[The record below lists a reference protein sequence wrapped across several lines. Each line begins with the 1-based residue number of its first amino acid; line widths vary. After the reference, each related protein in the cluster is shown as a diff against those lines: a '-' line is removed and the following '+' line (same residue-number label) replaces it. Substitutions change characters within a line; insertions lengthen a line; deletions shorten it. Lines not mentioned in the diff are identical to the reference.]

1 MEQSFLK
8 KSLPHIIAVLTFLVI
23 SFVYFSPVFDGK
35 ELVGHDTESYIGMSK
50 EIKDYNA
57 NNDDAAIWTGRM
69 FSGMPAYQIHFEQPD
84 NITVY
89 FNNIL
94 SIFPRVV
101 YTLFL
106 YLIGFYILL
115 LSFKVNPWLSIACAI
130 GFAFGSYNFIIL
142 TVGHNTKAMAIAYMA
157 PLIGSVVMAFRWK
170 PFLGA
175 ALTALFLG
183 LAINANHLQILY
195 YTLYTLVIF
204 GVVELIYAIKENRLP
219 KMLASLG
226 LLLVGAGIALG
237 TNITQLLT
245 TQEYSEYTMR
255 GKSNGLT
262 IDKDSKQEGLS
273 NDYITQWSY
282 GIDETMTLLIPNFK
296 GGSSQEKL
304 SSSSN
309 TAAKLREMG
318 APNVD
323 EIMNTTPMPT
333 YWGTQP
339 GTSGPVYVGAIIC
352 FLFALGLILVEGKN
366 KWWILGATLLAILLA
381 WGKNFMPFTDFFINY
396 VPFYNMFRAVSMTLV
411 IAAFCIALMAAL
423 ALKEIFSTEIAK
435 EKKIKAL
442 YIASGVVGGICLLF
456 ALIPSFAGD
465 FKNAS
470 DAALTSYGFPE
481 FILNTLP
488 QDRADMLRS
497 DAFRSLVFILLSA
510 VLLWLYVS
518 KNLKAHFVYIG
529 LGLLFLFDMVPVAK
543 RYLNKE
549 HFKEKHLGAYFEAT
563 TADKLVLN
571 DKSQYRVLDISVD
584 IFNSSKPSYFHN
596 TIGGYHAAKL
606 RRYQELINN
615 HLSREISN
623 IGASFQ
629 SAQKAQSMEPILATL
644 SQNQI
649 LNMLNMKYLI
659 YNPEGEPIKNQFA
672 NGNAWFVSTC
682 HIAQTADE
690 EMLKLGTLNTKTE
703 LVADKAFAAMLPKQ
717 IGVDSTATIVQTSY
731 SPNVIKYES
740 NAKTDQVA
748 VFSEIYYDKGWN
760 AYVDGQE
767 QAYFRANYLLR
778 AMPIKAGKHQIEFR
792 FEPASYYV
800 GNTIALVSSIL
811 LVLVLAGA
819 ISLEVRNKKKK
830 TEA

>member
-1 MEQSFLK
+1 MEQSFAK
-8 KSLPHIIAVLTFLVI
+8 KGLPHIIAVLTFLII
-23 SFVYFSPVFDGK
+23 SFVYFSPVLDGK
-35 ELVGHDTESYIGMSK
+35 ELVGHDTESWIGMSK

-57 NNDDAAIWTGRM
+57 NNDDAALWTGRM
-69 FSGMPAYQIHFEQPD
+69 FSGMPAFQISFTQPD
-84 NITVY
+84 NVVVY
-89 FNNIL
+89 INRIL
-94 SIFPRVV
+94 SIFPHVI

-115 LSFKVNPWLSIACAI
+115 LSFRVNPWLSMACAI

-142 TVGHNTKAMAIAYMA
+142 AVGHNTKAMAIAYMA
-157 PLIGSVVMAFRWK
+157 PLIGSVAMAFRWK

-195 YTLYTLVIF
+195 YTLYTLIIF
-204 GVVELIYAIKENRLP
+204 GVVELIYAIKGKRLS
-219 KMLASLG
+219 KMFTSLG
-226 LLLVGAGIALG
+226 LLIAGATIAVGV
-237 TNITQLLT
+237 NITQLLT
-245 TQEYSEYTMR
+245 TSEYSEYTMR

-262 IDKDSKQEGLS
+262 IDQDSKQEGLNS
-273 NDYITQWSY
+273 SYITQWSY
-282 GIDETMTLLIPNFK
+282 GIKETMTLLIPNFM
-296 GGSSQEKL
+296 GGSSQGNL

-318 APNVD
+318 VQDVD
-323 EIMNTTPMPT
+323 GIMAKTSMPT

-352 FLFALGLILVEGKN
+352 FLFVLGLLLVEGKN
-366 KWWILGATLLAILLA
+366 KWWILSATILAILLS
-381 WGKNFMPFTDFFINY
+381 WGKNFMPFTEFFINH
-396 VPFYNMFRAVSMTLV
+396 VPLYNMFRAVSMTLV
-411 IAAFCIALMAAL
+411 IAAFCMSLMAAL
-423 ALKEIFSTEIAK
+423 ALKEIFSKDLAK
-435 EKKIKAL
+435 EKKVKAL
-442 YIASGVVGGICLLF
+442 YIAGGIVGGISLLF
-456 ALIPSFAGD
+456 AIFPDIAGD
-465 FKNAS
+465 FRSAS
-470 DAALTSYGFPE
+470 DAALTSYGFPD
-481 FILNTLP
+481 FMLNTLP
-488 QDRADMLRS
+488 LDRADLLRS
-497 DAFRSLVFILLSA
+497 DAFRSFVFIALTMA
-510 VLLWLYVS
+510 LLWLYVS

-543 RYLNKE
+543 RYLNEKN
-549 HFKEKHLGAYFEAT
+549 FTEKHVGAYFVPSV
-563 TADKLVLN
+563 ADKSILS
-571 DKSQYRVLDISVD
+571 DRSQFRVLDITVD

-623 IGASFQ
+623 IGSSFQ
-629 SAQKAQSMEPILATL
+629 SAQKAQSLEPVIATL
-644 SQNQI
+644 YQSQI

-659 YNPEGEPIKNQFA
+659 YNPEAEPIKNQFA

-690 EMLKLGTLNTKTE
+690 EMLKLGTINTKTE
-703 LVADKAFAAMLPKQ
+703 LVADKAFQTMIPKQ
-717 IGVDSTATIVQTSY
+717 IIVDSTATIVETSY

-748 VFSEIYYDKGWN
+748 VFSEVYYDKGWD
-760 AYVDGQE
+760 AYVDGVKTP
-767 QAYFRANYLLR
+767 YFRANYLLR
-778 AMPIKAGKHQIEFR
+778 ALPIKAGKHQIEFR
-792 FEPASYYV
+792 FEPASYHT

-811 LVLVLAGA
+811 LVLALAIA
-819 ISLEVRNKKKK
+819 IYFEIKKKK